1 MIVCIKDILLL
12 INIEHVINIHK
23 EKDLDNVLSVPLKTK
38 TNKEFM
44 EAREPCMHEEISRDG
59 KETCG
64 VCIQISLIN
73 KPSMVFHED
82 IFTENAI

>member
-1 MIVCIKDILLL
+1 MHKRYISL
-12 INIEHVINIHK
+12 NNEHVINIHK
-23 EKDLDNVLSVPLKTK
+23 EKDPDIVFSVPLKTK

-64 VCIQISLIN
+64 VCIYDSNITHQ
-73 KPSMVFHED
+73 
-82 IFTENAI
+82 